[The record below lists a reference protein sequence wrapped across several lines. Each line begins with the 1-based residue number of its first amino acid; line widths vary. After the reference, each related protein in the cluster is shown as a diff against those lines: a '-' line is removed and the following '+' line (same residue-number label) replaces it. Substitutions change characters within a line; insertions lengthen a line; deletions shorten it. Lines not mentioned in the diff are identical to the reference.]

1 MIPPDVWTVML
12 QNAPTVLV
20 LVLIAVWQEK
30 RLSECNKHM
39 RDMLNRLLELVTENE
54 TSDTQ

>member
-20 LVLIAVWQEK
+20 LVLIAIWQEK
-30 RLSECNKHM
+30 RLSECNSHM
-39 RDMLNRLLELVTENE
+39 REMLNRLLELVTEKE